1 MLRKSS
7 NSVKV
12 CCPEIDRERLVSI
25 LKDRIRDLSEK
36 IRIRI
41 VILFGSYAANR
52 HTPASDIDLLIVV
65 EEEDKDKAY
74 REILRF
80 LKISNLQLHLYTVRE
95 YEKMRENRP
104 LFIKE
109 IEGKGIP
116 ILIR

>member
-1 MLRKSS
+1 MVNKAMEL
-7 NSVKV
+7 
-12 CCPEIDRERLVSI
+12 
-25 LKDRIRDLSEK
+25 
-36 IRIRI
+36 
-41 VILFGSYAANR
+41 
-52 HTPASDIDLLIVV
+52 
-65 EEEDKDKAY
+65 DKAY